1 MSGENVMNITKIQST
16 NQCLAKQLSV
26 VKFCK
31 WLDVAVQTVNR
42 LIMAGSLSA
51 GGDRAGGPRGG
62 AAARRERGAERA
74 RKKANG
80 RRARIRAAR
89 LSRGRRPGPA
99 ETDPRPPERRTSDP
113 LANFPILQARR
124 QNSHRAASK
133 LQHTLSRIV
142 ASSTLSNVYFRIL
155 RRSLKVRCDLL

>member
-1 MSGENVMNITKIQST
+1 MIRCCGADSESVDNGW
-16 NQCLAKQLSV
+16 LAI
-26 VKFCK
+26 CG
-31 WLDVAVQTVNR
+31 R
-42 LIMAGSLSA
+42 RPRRGPAGL
-51 GGDRAGGPRGG
+51 
-62 AAARRERGAERA
+62 ARRERGAERA

-99 ETDPRPPERRTSDP
+99 ETDPRAPDRRTSDP

-124 QNSHRAASK
+124 ENSHRTAFR
-133 LQHTLSRIV
+133 LQLTLSCIV
-142 ASSTLSNVYFRIL
+142 ASSTLFNVYFRIL